1 MFEYYEKIDFYGHD
15 DCKGIGFF
23 FFFLLKSSLEA

>member
-1 MFEYYEKIDFYGHD
+1 MFEYYEKIDFYGYD
-15 DCKGIGFF
+15 DCKGIGF